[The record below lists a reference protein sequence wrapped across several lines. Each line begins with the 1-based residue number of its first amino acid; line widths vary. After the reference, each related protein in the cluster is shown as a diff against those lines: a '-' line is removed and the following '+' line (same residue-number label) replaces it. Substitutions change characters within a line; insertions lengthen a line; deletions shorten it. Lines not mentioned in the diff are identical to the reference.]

1 MTAIAEES
9 RGRRPRFDPED
20 YAEEWMFLA
29 SQGTRADDIIERC
42 APSRWWFMKKVMPL
56 VTLARCSSCG
66 TAFNPQKT
74 GLLTF
79 CSRACVMQSERNGDE
94 CRTERERKVRST
106 NRSGYRGVSWNTRMK
121 KWAADIRAN
130 GVTRHLG
137 YFEDPKEAARVYDAA
152 AREYHG
158 ARAIVNFKD

>member
-1 MTAIAEES
+1 MTAIAEFPT
-9 RGRRPRFDPED
+9 RPGRKRFDAAD

-29 SQGTRADDIIERC
+29 AQGIRADDIIARSV
-42 APSRWWFMKKVMPL
+42 PSRWWFTKHVMPL
-56 VTLARCSSCG
+56 VTLARCASCG
-66 TAFNPQKT
+66 NAFNPQLS
-74 GLLTF
+74 GLLVF
-79 CSRACVMQSERNGDE
+79 CSRACVMQSEPKEERK
-94 CRTERERKVRST
+94 TERERVIQST

-130 GVTRHLG
+130 GATKHLG